1 MHVEKKIEKQ
11 SINKELTSINVET
24 AGEIISQLQLSEIV
38 DPLHLVELGNEF
50 RVIFFI
56 SNCYRFRFECDSWS
70 KFENGGKFY
79 PYLTKYPCRI

>member
-38 DPLHLVELGNEF
+38 DPLHLVELSNEF

-56 SNCYRFRFECDSWS
+56 SHR
-70 KFENGGKFY
+70 
-79 PYLTKYPCRI
+79 